1 MCFVSPFFL
10 EMTTVSNN
18 VFIIDIFAPYWEK
31 KEKKKKVVVRAGT
44 CSGQLLEPAVETALV
59 V

>member
-31 KEKKKKVVVRAGT
+31 KKKKVVVRAGT